1 MKGYFNRIFSN
12 CKKWEIC
19 FWWVFR
25 ILMIY
30 AFIKGFFK
38 VPFDISDPLQIFG
51 NFVAM
56 FAWEI
61 FQAFPK
67 KTFVRHIPSYIQD
80 VSIIMIFCAS
90 FGGKFMNFYYD
101 LRWWDS
107 GMHLISGALCV
118 FLGYEVV
125 VAMQKRD
132 LKIAPLKIA
141 VLCAF
146 GFSFFVST
154 CWELFEF
161 TADQVMCMKGLYG
174 DAQHWCF
181 ELAQGTP
188 KEGTLFPSVYPER
201 WAIMD
206 TMDDIVLNTIGA
218 IVAWIILKI
227 FPYHHSKKHNVND
240 EVAAMIKEEELQE
253 KETVNV

>member
-1 MKGYFNRIFSN
+1 
-12 CKKWEIC
+12 
-19 FWWVFR
+19 
-25 ILMIY
+25 MIY
-30 AFIKGFFK
+30 AFIKGFSK
-38 VPFDISDPLQIFG
+38 VPFDISDPLQILG

-61 FQAFPK
+61 FQMFPK
-67 KTFVRHIPSYIQD
+67 KAFVRHIPSYLQD
-80 VSIIMIFCAS
+80 VAIVMIFAAS
-90 FGGKFMNFYYD
+90 FGGKYMNFYYD
-101 LRWWDS
+101 VRWWDS
-107 GMHLISGALCV
+107 AMHLISGGLCV

-132 LKIAPLKIA
+132 KKVSPLAIA

-161 TADQVMCMKGLYG
+161 TADQVMCMKGLMG
-174 DAQHWCF
+174 DAQHWSY

-188 KEGTLFPSVYPER
+188 KEGTLFDPVYQER
-201 WAIMD
+201 WSLMD

-218 IVAWIILKI
+218 IIAWITLKI
-227 FPYHHSKKHNVND
+227 FPYHHRGTRDINRQIQ
-240 EVAAMIKEEELQE
+240 A
-253 KETVNV
+253 